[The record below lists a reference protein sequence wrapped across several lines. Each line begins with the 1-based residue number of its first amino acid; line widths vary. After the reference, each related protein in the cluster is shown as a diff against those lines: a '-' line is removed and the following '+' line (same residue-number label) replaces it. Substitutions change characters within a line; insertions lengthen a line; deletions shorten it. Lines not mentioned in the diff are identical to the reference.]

1 MGSTGT
7 GRVRTTGE
15 TDRIGYLPTMRC
27 GSGHAIWSV
36 VVRLAQFGGQEFE
49 DNSKIVTFANQ
60 NGPKSLFL
68 FQRGEINGDGAFL
81 T

>member
-1 MGSTGT
+1 MERVGFGPQAKPT
-7 GRVRTTGE
+7 GRIPTYDTLRLGPCRTVG
-15 TDRIGYLPTMRC
+15 D
-27 GSGHAIWSV
+27 
-36 VVRLAQFGGQEFE
+36 RLAQFGGQEFE

>member
-1 MGSTGT
+1 MPVG
-7 GRVRTTGE
+7 
-15 TDRIGYLPTMRC
+15 D
-27 GSGHAIWSV
+27 
-36 VVRLAQFGGQEFE
+36 RLAQFGGQEFE

>member
-1 MGSTGT
+1 MGSNGT
-7 GRVRTTGE
+7 GRVRMARPTG
-15 TDRIGYLPTMRC
+15 RIPTLRLKRPMPV
-27 GSGHAIWSV
+27 GD
-36 VVRLAQFGGQEFE
+36 RLAQFGGQEFE